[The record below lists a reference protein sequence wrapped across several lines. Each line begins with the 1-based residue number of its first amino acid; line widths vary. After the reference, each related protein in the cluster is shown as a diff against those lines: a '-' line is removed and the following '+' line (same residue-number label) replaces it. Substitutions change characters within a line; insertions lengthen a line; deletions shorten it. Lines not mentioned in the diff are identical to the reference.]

1 MYVVVPTDKALKIA
15 FVCKSNYIHCLIK
28 ELCIDNSLGNPT
40 YTPMTTQ
47 GSYML
52 KARASMMNEHVYFF
66 YELRPKDKSRNPD

>member
-1 MYVVVPTDKALKIA
+1 MSFATFGSLKIN
-15 FVCKSNYIHCLIK
+15 FVRFR
-28 ELCIDNSLGNPT
+28 
-40 YTPMTTQ
+40 Q